1 MEEIN
6 AIELMYIVCCL
17 TDSEVIVRS
26 EQHAIVDMMN
36 VMFWCILVHAPM
48 TTVFMSFLLEVS
60 GGTVTHFGHQILS
73 SGANPGTNIKDSLQE
88 YTVLIGHTVL
98 VRN

>member
-6 AIELMYIVCCL
+6 EIELMYIVCCL
-17 TDSEVIVRS
+17 TVSEVIVRS

-60 GGTVTHFGHQILS
+60 GGTVTSATKFYPAELIQVRILKT
-73 SGANPGTNIKDSLQE
+73 PF
-88 YTVLIGHTVL
+88 
-98 VRN
+98 RNTRYS